1 MKKLLNDKGY
11 TFIEMIV
18 AVAVVGVLLSLSIVN
33 AQMDQDILLKKCA
46 NKLVQDIR
54 YIQMKTI
61 YEKNPGYKI
70 YANYGD
76 SRYQYKIIQP
86 GKLEV
91 IEFDKGIYFI
101 STIKNNFVQFE
112 VTGVPVQPGSFK
124 LGNSKGTQIE
134 ITIEF
139 TTGRVRMRYI
149 NKK

>member
-33 AQMDQDILLKKCA
+33 AQMDQDVLLKKCA

-76 SRYQYKIIQP
+76 NRYRYKIFRP
-86 GKLEV
+86 GKPEEIIV
-91 IEFDKGIYFI
+91 FDKGISFV
-101 STIKNNFVQFE
+101 STIAGSFVEFE
-112 VTGVPVQPGSFK
+112 ITGEPVQPGSFILK
-124 LGNSKGTQIE
+124 NTRGTQIR
-134 ITIEF
+134 IAIEF
-139 TTGRVRMRYI
+139 TTGRIRVSNI
-149 NKK
+149 N